1 MRCVPA
7 ILTAL
12 ALTAL
17 VAGCGGEGGVEE
29 GATVTVY
36 VDSGLCAGAKRAL
49 AEAGAEAGDLRVKAV
64 CLAAAEPGESP
75 LARIGANARR
85 ATEDATT
92 VAVIEPADDPT
103 ISRFSHPILDSAS
116 IPWVGTDSGAAAMR
130 QVLTAISESDSGS
143 LRGSVADSLESE

>member
-17 VAGCGGEGGVEE
+17 VAGCGGEGGVSE

-36 VDSGLCAGAKRAL
+36 VDSGLCAGAKQAL
-49 AEAGAEAGDLRVKAV
+49 ADAGGEAGDLRVKAA
-64 CLAAAEPGESP
+64 CLPRPAAGESP

-85 ATEDATT
+85 ATEDATA
-92 VAVIEPADDPT
+92 VAVIEPADDRT
-103 ISRFSHPILDSAS
+103 VSRFSHPILDSAS
-116 IPWVGTDSGAAAMR
+116 IPWIGSNSGAAAMR

-143 LRGSVADSLESE
+143 LRDSLAESLESE